1 MTEQPES
8 RWSLNSTGNR
18 VMLAVLAGLAV
29 GIVAGAAGVHGA
41 ARVVVFAL
49 VAGITYWLTTAL
61 RR

>member
-8 RWSLNSTGNR
+8 RWTLNSTGNR
-18 VMLAVLAGLAV
+18 VMLAVLVGLIV
-29 GIVAGAAGVHGA
+29 SLVAGAAGLHGA
-41 ARVVVFAL
+41 PRVVLFAL